1 MHFFQVRAY
10 LMLLRVWQFVLARGV
25 ALDLATFVLS
35 LLYFTTRIVMVP
47 CAVPEKKPIGCLGC
61 LCPTAEPVGGQ
72 REHAV
77 SVAIPSVA
85 LHTEW

>member
-10 LMLLRVWQFVLARGV
+10 LMLLRVWQFELARGV

-47 CAVPEKKPIGCLGC
+47 CAVPEKGARTLPGGLLAMASLIRFVCFMRCLN
-61 LCPTAEPVGGQ
+61 
-72 REHAV
+72 
-77 SVAIPSVA
+77 
-85 LHTEW
+85 